1 MTHIN
6 SIEAFINPRV
16 ITFID
21 CGMALKKYTS
31 EKKYIYIQVR
41 CKGLPKSSAE
51 CLNQFHFVLITHHNI
66 QLLYITF

>member
-31 EKKYIYIQVR
+31 EKNIYIYKWDA
-41 CKGLPKSSAE
+41 KGFQKVQLSAWISFIL
-51 CLNQFHFVLITHHNI
+51 C
-66 QLLYITF
+66 

>member
-31 EKKYIYIQVR
+31 EMQMASKKFSWVFESVSFCANNTPQYTIVIYYILE
-41 CKGLPKSSAE
+41 K
-51 CLNQFHFVLITHHNI
+51 
-66 QLLYITF
+66 